1 MSDDLKLMDNAYK
14 WLNMQIKA
22 EKMRRKQFSNFIN
35 VSGTFT
41 NNEIQITGI
50 EELAKILDIDITRET
65 WSGNESCNT
74 NWDIIY
80 FQYRNYKFFEL
91 TDKEY

>member
-22 EKMRRKQFSNFIN
+22 EKMRRKQFSDFIR
-35 VSGTFT
+35 VTGTFT

-50 EELAKILDIDITRET
+50 EELAKILDIDINRET

-91 TDKEY
+91 VDKEW